1 MRLKITGFIWRSIFA
16 VAYTFTVLPFTVS
29 FFKKMTQPSGD
40 VKLLSITLLDGH
52 NLMLPV
58 FLAALEFSSI
68 NLACKFWQQP
78 HFRARMV
85 LLALLLACQA
95 YPVTAVYYDM
105 RSRDYNVAKAE
116 RESLAKNNNVAL
128 DDHLHRM
135 QSLVKDI
142 SGHVR
147 EIRRETSDLN
157 NQINP
162 LLSAAGNESVESS
175 SANAE
180 ITEIDK
186 QRRQNISELRNL
198 HRREMKVYDEIQ
210 KTAEERLQQYKN
222 QSQGFGYKT
231 ELEYIVSNLRT
242 VSSGFAFFFA
252 MLFPVSILSVSFA
265 LPKNPEIKSGELP
278 RIDLRDHFQNAASLP
293 ADMHQQ
299 FVKTMLPA
307 IEAHIA
313 GLMAAKTVLNKN
325 DELSSEN
332 HLVRDVIATIKEL
345 QAQVAGS
352 CFEEGAK
359 QYLISALDGSMRR
372 NLIKEELHNV

>member
-1 MRLKITGFIWRSIFA
+1 MRIKIPSFIWRSIFA

-40 VKLLSITLLDGH
+40 VKLLSMSLIDGH

-68 NLACKFWQQP
+68 NLACRFWQQP
-78 HFRARMV
+78 SSRARMV

-105 RSRDYNVAKAE
+105 RSRDYNAAKE
-116 RESLAKNNNVAL
+116 EHNILARNNSDAL
-128 DDHLHRM
+128 DSQQGRLES
-135 QSLVKDI
+135 QIKFI
-142 SGHVR
+142 SGDTR
-147 EIRRETSDLN
+147 EMRRETAELN
-157 NQINP
+157 RTVSP
-162 LLSAAGNESVESS
+162 LLRVTESDKSVSPDISAELG
-175 SANAE
+175 E
-180 ITEIDK
+180 IGK
-186 QRRQNISELRNL
+186 QRRQNGSMLRNL
-198 HRREMKVYDEIQ
+198 HQRQMKLYGELQ
-210 KTAEERLQQYKN
+210 KTIGEKIQQYKD
-222 QSQGFGYKT
+222 QAQGFTYRT
-231 ELEYIVSNLRT
+231 ELEYIVGNLK
-242 VSSGFAFFFA
+242 SLPSGFAFFFA

-265 LPKNPEIKSGELP
+265 LPKNPEIRPGELP

-293 ADMHQQ
+293 ADMHRH

-332 HLVRDVIATIKEL
+332 HLVRDVIAAIKEL

-352 CFEEGAK
+352 SFEEGAK
-359 QYLISALDGSMRR
+359 QYLISALDGSLRK